1 MTDLPA
7 EHRLDSTLD
16 LMGEG
21 YLYIGNRCQT
31 HASPI
36 FRARILFENTL
47 CLRGAEAAKLFYNTE
62 TCRRAGAAPMRLQK
76 TLFGVG
82 GVQGLDDEAHRHRK
96 AMFMDLMSPEGID
109 ALVNRVNTEWQRAL
123 TRWETMAEVHLF
135 KECQFILCRAVC
147 AWAGVPLPEA
157 DLERRTHQ
165 LAAMIDGA
173 GAVGPRHWQARRS
186 RDDAENWIGK
196 LVEKVRRTPEDYEES
211 REQSALIRF
220 SLHRDEHGELL
231 PIRVVAVEILNV
243 LRPTLAVSR
252 YMVFIA
258 HALHCWPET
267 RPDVDDDDA
276 IHRFVQE
283 VRRYYPFFPVAAA
296 RLRHDVEW
304 QGYTLPGGTR
314 LLLDLY
320 GTNHD
325 PDGWEAP
332 ETFDPERFRHR
343 EVDAWQLI
351 PQGGGDHHV
360 NHRCPGEWI
369 TIRLMEE
376 TIRRLD
382 AMHWTVPEQDLAI
395 DLSEIPALP
404 DSGMIL
410 REVHPRHE

>member
-1 MTDLPA
+1 MTDIPA

-21 YLYIGNRCQT
+21 YLYIGNRCRA

-62 TCRRAGAAPMRLQK
+62 TCRRAGAAPVRLQK

-82 GVQGLDDEAHRHRK
+82 GVQGLDDAAHRHRK
-96 AMFMDLMSPEGID
+96 AMFMDLMSPAGIE
-109 ALVNRVNTEWQRAL
+109 ALADRVTAEWQRAL
-123 TRWETMAEVHLF
+123 GRWETMAEIHLF

-147 AWAGVPLPEA
+147 DWAGVALPEA

-173 GAVGPRHWQARRS
+173 GTVGPRHWQARRS

-196 LVEKVRRTPEDYEES
+196 LVEKIRRDPEACEES
-211 REQSALIRF
+211 QAQSALVRF
-220 SLHRDEHGELL
+220 ALHRDEHGELL
-231 PIRVVAVEILNV
+231 PIHTVAVEIINV
-243 LRPTLAVSR
+243 LRPTLAVAR

-258 HALHCWPET
+258 HALHRWPAT
-267 RPDVDDDDA
+267 RPDVNDKDA
-276 IHRFVQE
+276 RHRFVQE

-296 RLRHDVEW
+296 RLRHDVQW
-304 QGYTLPGGTR
+304 QGHTLPGGTR

-325 PDGWEAP
+325 PAIWAAP
-332 ETFDPERFRHR
+332 ETFDPERFRQR

-351 PQGGGDHHV
+351 PQGGGDHHI

-369 TIRLMEE
+369 TLRLMEE
-376 TIRRLD
+376 TIRQLD
-382 AMHWTVPEQDLAI
+382 AMHWTVPEQNLEI

-404 DSGMIL
+404 ESGMIL
-410 REVHPRHE
+410 REVHPHRE